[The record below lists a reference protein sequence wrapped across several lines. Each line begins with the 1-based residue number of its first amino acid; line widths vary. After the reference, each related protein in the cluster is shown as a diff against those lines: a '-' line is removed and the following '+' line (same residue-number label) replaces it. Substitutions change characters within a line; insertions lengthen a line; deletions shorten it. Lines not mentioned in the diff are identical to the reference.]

1 MDLTHAFPWLDSIFH
16 LKVPVL
22 EKFLR
27 PMLVYLAL
35 IILVRVFGKR
45 ELAQLN
51 PLDLVV
57 LLSLSN
63 TVQNAIIGDDNSFTG
78 GAIGAFSLLSA
89 NYLVSRLLYQRKK
102 WERVLV
108 GSPTRLITDGIVDQN
123 AMKQEHL
130 TDTELLT
137 VIHRQDFDDCS
148 EVANCTL
155 EASGSFFIQG
165 RKPDAA
171 ERSQAE
177 LLSEIAKLNEAL
189 SAFRKEVGEALGK
202 RVN

>member
-1 MDLTHAFPWLDSIFH
+1 MDLTHAFPWLDTIFH

-63 TVQNAIIGDDNSFTG
+63 TVQNAIIGEDNSFTG

-89 NYLVSRLLYQRKK
+89 NYLVSRLLYQRKN

-108 GSPTRLITDGIVDQN
+108 GSPTRLIADGVVDQK
-123 AMKQEHL
+123 AMEQEHL
-130 TDTELLT
+130 TETELLT
-137 VIHRQDFDDCS
+137 VIHRQGFDEFG

-165 RKPDAA
+165 KKPDAG

-177 LLSEIAKLNEAL
+177 LLCEIAKLNAAL
-189 SAFRKEVGEALGK
+189 DAFRTEVGKALGK